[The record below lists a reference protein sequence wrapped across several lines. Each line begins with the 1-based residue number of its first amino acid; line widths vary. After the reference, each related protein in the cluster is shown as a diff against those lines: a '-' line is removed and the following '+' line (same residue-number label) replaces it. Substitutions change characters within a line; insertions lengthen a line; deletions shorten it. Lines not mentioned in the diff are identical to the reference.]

1 MKNFVTIRSKKFTF
15 LSSPLAL
22 LVLGACGGG
31 GDRALG
37 GSSVGSS
44 SAQLVVMLSKDR

>member
-1 MKNFVTIRSKKFTF
+1 MQHYMNIDRKKLTF

-31 GDRALG
+31 GGGVFG
-37 GSSVGSS
+37 GSSGGSLS
-44 SAQLVVMLSKDR
+44 STGGGTWSKDR